1 MDKKLYLVETV
12 SMFRMRY
19 VVEAEEESHA
29 LDEVCVNVGSID
41 NWEELSQSHIDE
53 TIFSSREID
62 LKEYMI
68 ILNTDNSYMS
78 SWSDEEKLR
87 FINKIDYSK

>member
-1 MDKKLYLVETV
+1 MDKKMYLVETV

-19 VVEAEEESHA
+19 VVEAEEEGHA
-29 LDEVCVNVGSID
+29 LDEVSMNIGSVD
-41 NWEELSQSHIDE
+41 NWEELSQTHIDE

-62 LKEYMI
+62 LTEYMK
-68 ILNTDNSYMS
+68 ILNTDNTYMS
-78 SWSDEEKLR
+78 PWSDEEKLR